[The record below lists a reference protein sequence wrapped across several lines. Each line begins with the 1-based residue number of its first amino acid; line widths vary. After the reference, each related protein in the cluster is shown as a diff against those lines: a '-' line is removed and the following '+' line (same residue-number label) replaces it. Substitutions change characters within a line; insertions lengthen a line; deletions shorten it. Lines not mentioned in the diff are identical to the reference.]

1 MTLKMIAQGAEAKIY
16 LKKENII
23 KKRTLKKYRHKEL
36 DEKIRRSRTK
46 KEIKLL
52 EKASKIINV
61 PKIKKIEKFS
71 IELEYVK
78 GDKLSE
84 KLSSYNEK
92 KQKKTMISLGKILS
106 KLHQEDIIHGDL
118 TTSNIILKKEKI
130 YIIDFGLGFISKR
143 IEDKAVDLHLIKQ
156 ALEAKHYRNH
166 KKLFEKFLEGYKDY
180 QEQKR
185 VLEQLKKVES
195 RGRYRH

>member
-52 EKASKIINV
+52 EKASKIIKV

-92 KQKKTMISLGKILS
+92 KQKKTMTSLGKILS